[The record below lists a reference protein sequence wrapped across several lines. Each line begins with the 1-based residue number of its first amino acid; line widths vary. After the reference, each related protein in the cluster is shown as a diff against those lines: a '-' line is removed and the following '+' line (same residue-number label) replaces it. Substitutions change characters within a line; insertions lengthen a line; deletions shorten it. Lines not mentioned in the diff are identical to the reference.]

1 VKILFARH
9 GESEANLLNEFS
21 NRGFKHGLTEKGE
34 AQALA
39 LAQKLGRLSVSRVF
53 SSPLMRAVQTA
64 EILARALD
72 AAYEIVDALREYD
85 CGVLEGRSDAVSWAE
100 YQRVLEEWITHH
112 RWESRIE
119 GGESFIEIKERFV
132 PFIEDL
138 MEEYGGS
145 QAVLVLVGHGGL
157 YRCMLP
163 LILENVDFGF
173 TLRHLLNSAGY
184 VEARSLGGELTCVSW
199 QGEPCLGMVT
209 KRSSPGEP
217 RPHSSA
223 QSLPG
228 NRQIPDSALGGST

>member
-72 AAYEIVDALREYD
+72 VPYEIVDALREYD
-85 CGVLEGRSDAVSWAE
+85 CGVLEGKSDATSWAE
-100 YQRVLEEWITHH
+100 YQQVLEEWIIHR
-112 RWESRIE
+112 RWESCIE
-119 GGESFIEIKERFV
+119 GGESFVEIKGRFM

-138 MEEYGGS
+138 MARHGDSEE
-145 QAVLVLVGHGGL
+145 VIVLVGHGGL

-163 LILENVDFGF
+163 LVLENIDFSF
-173 TLRHLLNSAGY
+173 ALRHPLKSAEY
-184 VEARSLGGELTCVSW
+184 VEARSRGKDLVCVSW
-199 QGEPCLGMVT
+199 LGEPGLRMVNPSPERT
-209 KRSSPGEP
+209 KRE
-217 RPHSSA
+217 
-223 QSLPG
+223 
-228 NRQIPDSALGGST
+228 